1 MGWKST
7 RTITRERA
15 IELIESRLLT
25 CSDNELSNALESLGF
40 GENMD
45 LPYYGQNFMIGSEE
59 EQDSDDNKYI
69 Y

>member
-25 CSDNELSNALESLGF
+25 CSDNELSNAVESLGF

-45 LPYYGQNFMIGSEE
+45 LPYYGQNFMIGSEK
-59 EQDSDDNKYI
+59 EQDLDDNKYI